1 MQECNQISEQIIS
14 YTSSKGPSSEAL
26 DDLDGDGDI
35 TNDVRAQNE
44 EQLSSNGDQIGDE
57 EILAAIVQQNQSWLD
72 LGYKAAALV
81 DLSVYT
87 LLYLAIEDSVYDL
100 PTHCIPQS
108 AFAIGYK
115 LTYAFLKLE
124 AFDAKNVSV
133 CILLLQFACLP
144 QTFECNDC

>member
-35 TNDVRAQNE
+35 TNDASAQNE
-44 EQLSSNGDQIGDE
+44 EPLSSNGDQIGDE

-100 PTHCIPQS
+100 PTHCIPKS

-124 AFDAKNVSV
+124 AFDAKNGTFSLHIAASV
-133 CILLLQFACLP
+133 CMFA
-144 QTFECNDC
+144 TNI